1 MYIEY
6 RICIYMIYII
16 IHNYNDNIYIIIY
29 LCNYIFNIYI
39 ILYIYIICYISL
51 YIYIFILSYASTKR
65 PPDDLYSLNLFNLA
79 ASDHINQHN
88 SL

>member
-1 MYIEY
+1 ML
-6 RICIYMIYII
+6 YII
-16 IHNYNDNIYIIIY
+16 I
-29 LCNYIFNIYI
+29 
-39 ILYIYIICYISL
+39 
-51 YIYIFILSYASTKR
+51 YIYIFILSYASTKP

>member
-6 RICIYMIYII
+6 RIYIYMIYII
-16 IHNYNDNIYIIIY
+16 IHNYNDNIHIIIY

-51 YIYIFILSYASTKR
+51 YIYIFILSYASTKP